1 MSVTRF
7 TYALALVGAALFLG
21 GCFAK
26 QADLDAVRR
35 EQRSMRASLA
45 DTQLSIN
52 TLKSSVDELKSRVA
66 DAKGAA
72 RSAGTGDLARRVAQL
87 EARLAGVEMR
97 GTTGA
102 APVVDTSGAQPPAL
116 PAGPAGPAGPATK
129 QGTPAA
135 AIAMRAED
143 AVLPTAPAE
152 YRAAMDLYRQGQWG
166 AAAEKFRQFVQKS
179 PRSELADNAQYWS
192 GECYYNQSDYNRAII
207 ELNEVLLK
215 YPQGDRVPGALLA
228 LATAFADSGDP
239 IDARLII
246 QKLLS
251 DHPDSQEA
259 KIGRQKLED
268 LSR

>member
-1 MSVTRF
+1 MRF
-7 TYALALVGAALFLG
+7 TYALALLGTVPLLG

-35 EQRSMRASLA
+35 DQRSIRASLA

-52 TLKSSVDELKSRVA
+52 SLRSSVEELRSRVA
-66 DAKGAA
+66 DSKAA
-72 RSAGTGDLARRVAQL
+72 GRSAGAGDLARRVAQL
-87 EARLAGVEMR
+87 ETRLAAVEMR
-97 GTTGA
+97 GTTGT
-102 APVVDTSGAQPPAL
+102 APGVDTSGAQPPPPQ
-116 PAGPAGPAGPATK
+116 PAGPAAPAVK

-135 AIAMRAED
+135 AIGMRAEE

-152 YRAAMDLYRQGQWG
+152 YRAALDLYRQGQWS

-179 PRSELADNAQYWS
+179 PRSELADNAQYWI

-251 DHPDSQEA
+251 DHPDSPEA

>member
-1 MSVTRF
+1 MRF
-7 TYALALVGAALFLG
+7 TYALALISTVLLLG

-35 EQRSMRASLA
+35 QQRSMLASQA
-45 DTQLSIN
+45 DTQLAVN
-52 TLKSSVDELKSRVA
+52 ALKSSLDELKIRAAES
-66 DAKGAA
+66 KGAA
-72 RSAGTGDLARRVAQL
+72 HSAGTGDLVRRVAQL
-87 EARLAGVEMR
+87 EARVVGLEAR
-97 GTTGA
+97 GTGMT
-102 APVVDTSGAQPPAL
+102 APVAETPGDQPPAQ
-116 PAGPAGPAGPATK
+116 PAASGTK

-143 AVLPTAPAE
+143 SVLPTAPAE
-152 YRAAMDLYRQGQWG
+152 YRAALDLYRQGQWSV
-166 AAAEKFRQFVQKS
+166 AAEKFRQFMQKS
-179 PRSELADNAQYWS
+179 PRSDLADNAQYWI

>member
-1 MSVTRF
+1 MSLSRF
-7 TYALALVGAALFLG
+7 TCALALIGTVLLLG

-52 TLKSSVDELKSRVA
+52 TLKSSIDELKSRVA
-66 DAKGAA
+66 DVKGGA
-72 RSAGTGDLARRVAQL
+72 RSANGTGDLARRVAQL
-87 EARLAGVEMR
+87 ETRLAGVEMH

-102 APVVDTSGAQPPAL
+102 APVVDTSAAQPPAQ
-116 PAGPAGPAGPATK
+116 PAAPAAPATK

-143 AVLPTAPAE
+143 TVLPNAPAE
-152 YRAAMDLYRQGQWG
+152 YRAAMDVYRQGQWG
-166 AAAEKFRQFVQKS
+166 TAAEKFRQFVQKS
-179 PRSELADNAQYWS
+179 PRSELADNAQYWI

>member
-7 TYALALVGAALFLG
+7 TYALALVGTVLLLG
-21 GCFAK
+21 GCCAK
-26 QADLDAVRR
+26 QADLDVVRR
-35 EQRSMRASLA
+35 DQRSMRASLA
-45 DTQLSIN
+45 DTQLAITS
-52 TLKSSVDELKSRVA
+52 LKSSVDELKARVA
-66 DAKGAA
+66 DVKGSA
-72 RSAGTGDLARRVAQL
+72 RAGGTGDLARRVAQL
-87 EARLAGVEMR
+87 ETRLAGVE
-97 GTTGA
+97 THEAPAT
-102 APVVDTSGAQPPAL
+102 APVVDTSGTQPSGPSAVPAAPAPPAV
-116 PAGPAGPAGPATK
+116 K

-135 AIAMRAED
+135 AIAMRAEE
-143 AVLPTAPAE
+143 AVLPNAPAE
-152 YRAAMDLYRQGQWG
+152 YRTAMELYRQGQWS

-179 PRSELADNAQYWS
+179 PRSELADNAQYWI

-251 DHPDSQEA
+251 DHPDSPEA